1 MAGDAQ
7 NCLKLSHNFHC
18 GLQLW
23 HPAIIYCSLTST
35 GTIDLHE
42 RARKRVFFLYRAVY
56 PDPVARNAAKM
67 LHSWILFFIFI
78 TKRSIVDP
86 DPHWVRIQWLCRYG
100 SGSGLRTNSGYGY
113 GSIESIRA
121 HIPVCVE
128 QNTYV
133 QYTNCI
139 SALKIKNKNEKTC
152 YRVYCTVFF
161 RRKNKI
167 LLFNFF

>member
-1 MAGDAQ
+1 MKEHA
-7 NCLKLSHNFHC
+7 NVYFFYT
-18 GLQLW
+18 GLCIRIQW
-23 HPAIIYCSLTST
+23 Q
-35 GTIDLHE
+35 E
-42 RARKRVFFLYRAVY
+42 
-56 PDPVARNAAKM
+56 NAAKM

-167 LLFNFF
+167 LLFNFFLNSFIVGLILDKYSRRKRINSASNRKQIKP